1 MADILVE
8 AGATIIADEDR
19 MAKLLCTIGFKNEL
33 AKLKYLVKCEVD
45 LEVADYDKRTLGHLA
60 GAEGHIEILEY
71 LAINTRFNFNLADR
85 FGTKVID
92 EIENQAEKRR
102 ISDLINQRGQKFW
115 RKK

>member
-33 AKLKYLVKCEVD
+33 TKLKYLVKCEVD
-45 LEVADYDKRTLGHLA
+45 LEVGDYDKRTLGHLA

-71 LAINTRFNFNLADR
+71 LAINTRFNFNIADR

-92 EIENQAEKRR
+92 EIENLAEKRR

-115 RKK
+115 RNK